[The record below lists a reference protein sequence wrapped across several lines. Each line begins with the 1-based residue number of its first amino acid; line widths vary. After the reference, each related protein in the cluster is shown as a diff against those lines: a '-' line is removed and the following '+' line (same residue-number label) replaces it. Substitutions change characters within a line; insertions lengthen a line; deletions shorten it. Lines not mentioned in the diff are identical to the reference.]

1 MLKFNYE
8 KIMLDISGL
17 LLINLI
23 VYKNPA
29 YNNIVVK
36 FDNCVI
42 KDNECSCIVY
52 TTQGVGNT
60 FKDACESYFYK
71 LRNKYLLFNNKTI
84 SFESVI
90 NQYQEVI
97 FDKITLQLKN
107 LKVSEYLSN
116 VILSAL
122 ESRNELGQY
131 ICYRYECEGDNYSF
145 DELVEEI
152 KELDNS
158 IQKYIEIGNDKIQI
172 NYLVLTCF
180 NI

>member
-1 MLKFNYE
+1 MLKFDYE

-36 FDNCVI
+36 FDECVI

-97 FDKITLQLKN
+97 FDKITLQLKE

-116 VILSAL
+116 VILSVL
-122 ESRNELGQY
+122 ESRNEFGQY
-131 ICYRYECEGDNYSF
+131 ICYRYECEEDNYSF
-145 DELVEEI
+145 DELI
-152 KELDNS
+152 KEIEELDMS
-158 IQKYIEIGNDKIQI
+158 IKKYIENENDKIKI
-172 NYLVLTCF
+172 NYLILTCF

>member
-1 MLKFNYE
+1 MLKFDYE

-36 FDNCVI
+36 FDECVI

-97 FDKITLQLKN
+97 FDKITLQLKE

-116 VILSAL
+116 VILSVL
-122 ESRNELGQY
+122 ESRNEFGQY
-131 ICYRYECEGDNYSF
+131 ICYRYECEEDNYSF
-145 DELVEEI
+145 DELI
-152 KELDNS
+152 KEIEELDIS
-158 IQKYIEIGNDKIQI
+158 IKKYIENENDKIKI
-172 NYLVLTCF
+172 NYLILTCF